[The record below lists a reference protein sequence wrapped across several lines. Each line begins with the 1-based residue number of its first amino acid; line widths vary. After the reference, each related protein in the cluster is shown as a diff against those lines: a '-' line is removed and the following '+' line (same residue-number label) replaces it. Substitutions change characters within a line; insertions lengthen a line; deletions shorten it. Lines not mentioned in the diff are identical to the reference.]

1 MKNLS
6 TATSFGFN
14 VRRAHRAFDRL
25 LHAFLMPH
33 GIKTGFWYFLRVLW
47 ARDGQTQR
55 ELSVANNVTENTT
68 AAMINGMMKEGL
80 VTRLRDPEDKRKWIV
95 TLTPHGSQLRHEL
108 LPYAKKVNEIAVQ
121 GIAKSDLAVCLS
133 VLKRMSANL
142 EWELRA
148 LHADQV

>member
-1 MKNLS
+1 MKNVS

-14 VRRAHRAFDRL
+14 ARRTHRAFDRL
-25 LHAFLMPH
+25 LNAFLMPH

-47 ARDGQTQR
+47 ARDRQTQR
-55 ELSVANNVTENTT
+55 ELSAANNVTENTT

-80 VTRLRDPEDKRKWIV
+80 VTRVRDAQDKRKWIV
-95 TLTPHGSQLRHEL
+95 TLTPRGSQLRHEL
-108 LPYAKKVNEIAVQ
+108 LPYAKKVNEIAVK
-121 GIAKSDLAVCLS
+121 GIAKSELAVCLS

-148 LHADQV
+148 LHDNQI